1 MTPHAKLK
9 AANGLML
16 LGSLLIPLS
25 FYRFL
30 TVVSPAS
37 HRMSVLGEGLMMLG
51 AWVVLGLVIGM
62 SGFVWS
68 LVVEKR
74 HPSAQVAGTFA
85 IRIVVFM
92 VLFAPLVFGSL

>member
-1 MTPHAKLK
+1 
-9 AANGLML
+9 
-16 LGSLLIPLS
+16 
-25 FYRFL
+25 
-30 TVVSPAS
+30 
-37 HRMSVLGEGLMMLG
+37 MSVLGEGLMMLG